1 MLDWNIPSSQSS
13 CQAQGYNVTCNFALY
28 TNATDL
34 TTAQKLS
41 PNTSITGPGL
51 VKVFIIT
58 SVVAIGAAF
67 VLLIDKACIYWN
79 QYRDTDNAI
88 RETRYYRRIAH
99 TVEQLLHTLS
109 DQQLTTGFAL
119 IFALSEQA
127 CTISAYH
134 YDLVCAMLLMS
145 FVTHL
150 NTLVSIPTFIHKGKL
165 LALYRCAALIAQVVL
180 ISIIFSARNRAAFP
194 VRPSSLAIMPACC
207 LMNMN
212 ASDWLGLAEAGEF
225 VSRLNSTENNTSGT
239 EIFSQAG
246 QSSAFGQYIALIV
259 FTGFTAVIAGVNW
272 LEAREVDLHRWL
284 RWVKLF
290 VAAAVSVATLALTV
304 WAYQTY
310 NSLRAGMEVEEWYQ
324 LSKETTAWTFAE
336 IVPLALLASTSITLV
351 KALTQ
356 TLEGVDGPRYEGLV
370 QVGVKRVAVEVREE
384 N

>member
-1 MLDWNIPSSQSS
+1 MQ
-13 CQAQGYNVTCNFALY
+13 
-28 TNATDL
+28 
-34 TTAQKLS
+34 
-41 PNTSITGPGL
+41 L
-51 VKVFIIT
+51 VKAFIIT

-88 RETRYYRRIAH
+88 REYVPTLRRPEKAHHLEPSLMIQPPNRTRYYRRIAH
-99 TVEQLLHTLS
+99 TIEQLLHTLS

-165 LALYRCAALIAQVVL
+165 LALYRCAALITQIVL
-180 ISIIFSARNRAAFP
+180 ISMIFSARNRAAFP
-194 VRPSSLAIMPACC
+194 TRPSSLAIMPACC
-207 LMNMN
+207 FMNMN
-212 ASDWLGLAEAGEF
+212 ASDWLGLADAGEF
-225 VSRLNSTENNTSGT
+225 VTHLNSTKTNTSGT

-246 QSSAFGQYIALIV
+246 RSSAFGQYIALIV
-259 FTGFTAVIAGVNW
+259 FMGFTAVIAGVNW

-290 VAAAVSVATLALTV
+290 LAATVSVATLALTV

-310 NSLRAGMEVEEWYQ
+310 NSLRAGMEIEEWYR
-324 LSKETTAWTFAE
+324 LGEEKTAWTFAE

-351 KALTQ
+351 KALT
-356 TLEGVDGPRYEGLV
+356 
-370 QVGVKRVAVEVREE
+370 REYFLWT
-384 N
+384 